1 VKLDDT
7 LARLFDVVT
16 WSATAVIALGLVAGS
31 TPVVVAG
38 IAAIV
43 ALPAAGL
50 LVMLASFVREGDLR
64 GVLIALLVLA
74 VLAAGVALT

>member
-1 VKLDDT
+1 MKLDDT

-16 WSATAVIALGLVAGS
+16 WAATAVIALGLVARS

-38 IAAIV
+38 IAGIV

-50 LVMLASFVREGDLR
+50 LVMLASFARERDWR
-64 GVLIALLVLA
+64 AVLIALLVLA
-74 VLAAGVALT
+74 VLAAGAALT

>member
-1 VKLDDT
+1 MRLDDT

-16 WSATAVIALGLVAGS
+16 WSATAVIALGLVASS

-50 LVMLASFVREGDLR
+50 LVMLASFARERDLR
-64 GVLIALLVLA
+64 GALIALLVLA